1 MIKKILLIQFIILLI
16 TGCSGLKPESGKI
29 NYYSLEYNP
38 PKIAAQEKL
47 PVIIRVERF
56 RAAPFY
62 DSNRIVFR
70 ENAFKKD
77 AYIYH
82 KWWVNPGDML
92 SYFLARDIKETGLFK
107 AVFSIDKSLSASHTI
122 EGMVEE
128 FLEEDSPDS
137 WEAVLSLNI
146 TLMAENEP
154 DISRR
159 ILLQKKY
166 HAAELCK
173 EKTPL
178 SLAQAMSRAMSK
190 ISEMIINDIY
200 KVLGFK

>member
-1 MIKKILLIQFIILLI
+1 
-16 TGCSGLKPESGKI
+16 
-29 NYYSLEYNP
+29 
-38 PKIAAQEKL
+38 
-47 PVIIRVERF
+47 
-56 RAAPFY
+56 
-62 DSNRIVFR
+62 
-70 ENAFKKD
+70 
-77 AYIYH
+77 
-82 KWWVNPGDML
+82 ML